1 VLKNLRISIDKI
13 VIPKTRVSAKF
24 TLEQEAFFKASIEKL
39 GIIHEPVVRK
49 LSNGKY
55 EIIAGAHRFQELVKR
70 GMKEIECKVV
80 EADDQTSIAMNITEN
95 LARGTYDPMEVSK
108 QLKRYLDL
116 GGKIG
121 ELAKMTGHT
130 IDWVKKY
137 ISLQELPIEF
147 QKGMSQGILKIG
159 HVEEAFKLKDE
170 NEIYQALATALHLK
184 WPVETLRNY
193 VVNRLAQ
200 LEAYEAMR
208 ASMIEPPPK
217 PEATPELG
225 YFGRCMCC
233 KRTVKQSEL
242 RLPSVCLECYA
253 LLNYCLE
260 YLGEPREA
268 MNKIYE
274 AISFK
279 QQYERWQKQQ
289 YMFMQQQQLQPQV
302 SQVPQQTQQAVTF
315 QTQPPGFES
324 PLLPP
329 PKPRKGKIE
338 SPEKEGSQ

>member
-1 VLKNLRISIDKI
+1 VLYKLRIPVDKI
-13 VIPKTRVSAKF
+13 VIPEIRVSAKF
-24 TLEQEAFFKASIEKL
+24 TPEQEAFFKASIERL
-39 GIIHEPVVRK
+39 GVIHEPVVRK
-49 LSNGKY
+49 LPDGKY
-55 EIIAGAHRFQELVKR
+55 EIVAGAHRFKELVKR
-70 GMKEIECKVV
+70 GQREIECKVV
-80 EADDQTSIAMNITEN
+80 EVDDRTSIAMNVIEN
-95 LARGTYDPMEVSK
+95 LARGSYDPIEVSK
-108 QLKRYLDL
+108 QLKRYLNL
-116 GGKIG
+116 GGEIR

-130 IDWVKKY
+130 VDWVKKY
-137 ISLQELPIEF
+137 ISLQELPVEF
-147 QKGMSQGILKIG
+147 QRGLSQGLLKIG

-170 NEIYQALATALHLK
+170 VEIYQALATAMHLK

-208 ASMIEPPPK
+208 KASIEPPPK
-217 PEATPELG
+217 PEPSPELG

-268 MNKIYE
+268 MNKIYD

-289 YMFMQQQQLQPQV
+289 YMMMQQQRMQPQV
-302 SQVPQQTQQAVTF
+302 SQLPQPTQQVVTPR
-315 QTQPPGFES
+315 TQPPGFES

-329 PKPRKGKIE
+329 PKPVKKESESTSKGE
-338 SPEKEGSQ
+338 